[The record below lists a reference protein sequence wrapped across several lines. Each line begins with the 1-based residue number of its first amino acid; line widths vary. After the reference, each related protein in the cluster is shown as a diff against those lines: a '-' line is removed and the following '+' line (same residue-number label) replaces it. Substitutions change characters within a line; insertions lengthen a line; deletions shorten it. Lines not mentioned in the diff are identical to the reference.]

1 MQSCPGIL
9 KQMWPARSCC
19 LLTIL
24 FFSLQLFGQETN
36 SRASGRVFSENNENI
51 DGATVIVIHEPTQN
65 EYSVVTTKDGYF
77 HLFNLKPGGPYSIII
92 SSAGYETSRKNNLFA
107 YLTGDYF
114 FLDNAEITDFI
125 LQKKTITLSEVIT
138 HANNSNSNKSGIET
152 NISRSALNN
161 MLSISRNFQDF
172 VRLVPQAKTTGDGVM
187 SLAGQNNR
195 FNAFFIDG
203 ANNTDMR
210 GISVS
215 GMNGGQ
221 TGSPPISVE
230 ALEEI
235 NVLLSP
241 YNVQY
246 GNFTGGSINAITRSG
261 SNENKSSAW
270 YYFRNENLAGRSPQ
284 PLEKPGS
291 PGGFY
296 RPRLSEFFNQT
307 FGVWNSGALI
317 KNKLFYFVL
326 FEKQSETRPQPFNI
340 LDYRGTS
347 NQQQLD
353 ELTNFLKTNYHY
365 DPGSFLETKD
375 ELDATRVN
383 IKLDWNATLK
393 DKFTLSYRYNNAE
406 RLTAPRP
413 SSVTAIAFHNSG
425 IIIPQKTHSISFEW
439 KHFLKS
445 DRNNRFLFTFTS
457 QQDYRKWIGQPF
469 PFVTILDGNGT
480 LNFGSEANTGLT
492 KFKGADFS
500 LFDVF
505 TYVRKKH
512 VFTTGTDI
520 NYSNLNGRLLL
531 AYFGAYQFRSLNDF
545 MNAAAPSRLQ
555 RSYYPTE
562 DNSSKYQLLRTS
574 FFINDEVRFR
584 ANLKINFGLRLDVNS
599 VLSKPATDQFFNDS
613 AVSIISRYYDLDG
626 ARSGKAMKADW
637 TLSPR
642 FGIEYKLS
650 KIGIILKGGAGIF
663 TGHTINAWIADVF
676 NSNTASIDIAPQ
688 QFIPDPYNQ
697 PTAESLNID
706 PANLKGI
713 LNLIAKGY
721 KFPSIFRTS
730 IAAEK
735 KIKNNWTFSIEGI
748 FTKNIHEALFRNV
761 NILPP
766 TRISAMPDSRNIY
779 SLNTSPSKIPLRSN
793 GINPYAQVVLLT
805 NNHNKKGYAYSFSLI
820 INKQAGNFS
829 FNSSYTY
836 GRSNILFEVTGT
848 QTLIV
853 PQWRNMETVNGR
865 NFTTLSTSDNDL
877 KHRIAAWVSKKIN
890 YSKNKM
896 ATTVSIF
903 YNGQS
908 GSPYS
913 YVYTNSMINDNGKRN
928 EPFDLIYIPTNT
940 DLASMSF
947 APITG
952 AAPYTSQQQKDA
964 LNAFIENDKYLK
976 KHRGEFAKRNR
987 ARLPFTHIIDLRL
1000 QQDFKITIKGKPV
1013 GFTITYDVF
1022 NFTNMLNRNWGR
1034 IYFLL
1039 NDSYPLITFA
1049 GYSNT
1054 TTLTQ
1059 EYQFLPI
1066 NGKPYSVQ
1074 SSTLPGN
1081 SARWISQL
1089 GLKVNLN

>member
-1 MQSCPGIL
+1 MLHNYFLLRSIFMGAIL
-9 KQMWPARSCC
+9 STLISGLNA
-19 LLTIL
+19 
-24 FFSLQLFGQETN
+24 QETN
-36 SRASGRVFSENNENI
+36 GRASGYVFSDNNEKTV
-51 DGATVIVIHEPTQN
+51 GVTVIVTHEPTQTKYASQTNN
-65 EYSVVTTKDGYF
+65 EGYF
-77 HLFNLKPGGPYSIII
+77 YFFNLKPGGPYSIIFT
-92 SSAGYETSRKNNLFA
+92 SVGYDTLRKNNLFL
-107 YLTGDYF
+107 YLTGEHFLYDNSETTEF
-114 FLDNAEITDFI
+114 F
-125 LQKKTITLSEVIT
+125 LQKKTVILDEVIIN
-138 HANNSNSNKSGIET
+138 AQNISRNKNGIET
-152 NISRSALNN
+152 NITRSVLQS
-161 MLSISRNFQDF
+161 MPSINRSFQDF
-172 VRLVPQAKTTGDGVM
+172 VRLVPQAKVNGDGAI

-210 GISVS
+210 GISVT

-221 TGSPPISVE
+221 TGSPPISLE

-235 NVLLSP
+235 NILLSP

-284 PLEKPGS
+284 SLEKPGS
-291 PGGFY
+291 PGEFY
-296 RPRLSEFFNQT
+296 RPHLSEFFNQT

-317 KNKLFYFVL
+317 KNRFFYFVL
-326 FEKQSETRPQPFNI
+326 FEKQSETRPQPYNI
-340 LDYRGTS
+340 LDYRGAS
-347 NQQQLD
+347 NRQQLD
-353 ELTNFLKTNYHY
+353 ALTNFLKTNYQY
-365 DPGSFLETKD
+365 DPGSYLETKD
-375 ELDATRVN
+375 DLDATRVN

-439 KHFLKS
+439 KHFLKN
-445 DRNNRFLFTFTS
+445 DRNNRFLFTFTK
-457 QQDYRKWIGQPF
+457 QEDYRKWIGQPF
-469 PFVTILDGNGT
+469 PSVTILDGNGT
-480 LNFGSEANTGLT
+480 LTFGSEANTGLT
-492 KFKGADFS
+492 KFKGADIS

-512 VFTTGTDI
+512 VFTTGADI
-520 NYSNLNGRLLL
+520 NYSNLDGRLLL

-545 MNAAAPSRLQ
+545 INAAAPSRLQ

-574 FFINDEVRFR
+574 FFINDEIRLR
-584 ANLKINFGLRLDVNS
+584 TNLKINFGLRLDVNS
-599 VLSKPATDQFFNDS
+599 VLSKPVTDQFFNDS

-637 TLSPR
+637 ALSPR

-663 TGHTINAWIADVF
+663 TGHTINAWLADVF
-676 NSNTASIDIAPQ
+676 NSNAISIDIAPM

-713 LNLIAKGY
+713 LNLIAKDY
-721 KFPSIFRTS
+721 KFPSAFRTS
-730 IAAEK
+730 VAVEK

-779 SLNTSPSKIPLRSN
+779 SLNTFPSKIPLRSN
-793 GINPYAQVVLLT
+793 GINPYAQVVLLA

-820 INKQAGNFS
+820 INKQTGNFS

-836 GRSNILFEVTGT
+836 GRSNVLFEVTGT

-890 YSKNKM
+890 FTKNKT

-908 GSPYS
+908 GLPYS

-928 EPFDLIYIPTNT
+928 EPFDLIYIPTT
-940 DLASMSF
+940 TELASMSF

-952 AAPYTSQQQKDA
+952 SVPYTSQQQKDA
-964 LNAFIENDKYLK
+964 LNAFIENDNYLK
-976 KHRGEFAKRNR
+976 KHRGEFAKRNGT
-987 ARLPFTHIIDLRL
+987 RLPFTHIIDLRL
-1000 QQDFKITIKGKPV
+1000 QQDFRVTIKRKPV
-1013 GFTITYDVF
+1013 SFIITYDVF
-1022 NFTNMLNRNWGR
+1022 NFTNLLNRNWGR

-1039 NDSYPLITFA
+1039 NDSYPLITFV

-1054 TTLTQ
+1054 TTLTP
-1059 EYQFLPI
+1059 EYQFLPV
-1066 NGKPYSVQ
+1066 NGKPYTIQ
-1074 SSTLPGN
+1074 SSTLPGS

-1089 GLKVNLN
+1089 GLKINLN